1 MQTFMVKMSYNLTL
15 FLRVC
20 METAYLYTLHCSM
33 SLYQILYPDQ
43 PDIFQDILDNTY
55 IFQDVD
61 QDTLSE
67 VK

>member
-1 MQTFMVKMSYNLTL
+1 MKTFVVKMSYELTL
-15 FLRVC
+15 LLRVC
-20 METAYLYTLHCSM
+20 LETAYPYTLHCSM
-33 SLYQILYPDQ
+33 SFYQILYPDQ
-43 PDIFQDILDNTY
+43 PDIFQDILYNTY